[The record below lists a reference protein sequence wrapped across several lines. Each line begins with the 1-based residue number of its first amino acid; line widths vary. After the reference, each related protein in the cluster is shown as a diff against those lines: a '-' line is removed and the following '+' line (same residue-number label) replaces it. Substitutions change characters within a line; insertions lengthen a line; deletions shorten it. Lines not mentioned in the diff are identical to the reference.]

1 MIDALRW
8 PARAPR
14 GKVGSLEVRGAC
26 RSEPHRNG
34 RRPVLVVEE
43 AELASPT
50 LLEEIRLIT
59 NHEDRHDTHLHVVLD
74 IADGQP

>member
-1 MIDALRW
+1 MIEALPW

-14 GKVGSLEVRGAC
+14 GTAGSSEVRGAC
-26 RSEPHRNG
+26 QSELHRNG
-34 RRPVLVVEE
+34 RRTVLVVEE

-59 NHEDRHDTHLHVVLD
+59 NHEDREDTHLHVVLD
-74 IADGQP
+74 VGDGQP